1 MCVWLNLV
9 SVLSG
14 YLLHGRKE
22 NLSIFHHVNNMIII
36 LFFLIFLFGEFNH
49 YLVRVRCHKFSPFI
63 WIFWKQNKSYCSL
76 RFVFKSYM
84 GKHLPSSW
92 SSNNLWTCIIFK
104 CLVFFSKIL
113 LSTSAFLPIYDIF
126 VTSYPHLRSKKS
138 SFKKF
143 EAFFIIWKNSTMLY
157 IAFTYTYL
165 ELFYCNLC
173 DIKYVS

>member
-1 MCVWLNLV
+1 MNLITTWSEYIV
-9 SVLSG
+9 I
-14 YLLHGRKE
+14 
-22 NLSIFHHVNNMIII
+22 N
-36 LFFLIFLFGEFNH
+36 FLPLFGYFGSRTNLIVVYGLCSNLIWVNISLLVGVLTIYEH
-49 YLVRVRCHKFSPFI
+49 ALYL
-63 WIFWKQNKSYCSL
+63 
-76 RFVFKSYM
+76 
-84 GKHLPSSW
+84 
-92 SSNNLWTCIIFK
+92 K